1 MTDAEVRRTS
11 EAEQLPYFLFL
22 ILSYGTNYKA

>member
-11 EAEQLPYFLFL
+11 EAEQLQEIFDSFSFFIP
-22 ILSYGTNYKA
+22 SQSW